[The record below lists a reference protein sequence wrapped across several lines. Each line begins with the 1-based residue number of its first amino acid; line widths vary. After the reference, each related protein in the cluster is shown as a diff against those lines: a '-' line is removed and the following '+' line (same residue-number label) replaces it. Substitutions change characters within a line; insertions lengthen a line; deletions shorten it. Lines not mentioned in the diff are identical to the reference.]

1 MVPFQTWL
9 LLCTLFLTIFLSRV
23 VFYLVLDADLHFSR
37 KKIHRNLFLRSLSCS
52 YSVVLYFLWVP
63 SLLCFSL
70 FYRNPWRRRRN
81 WSESTWQERRKQ
93 NDLIW
98 FSCMTGVT
106 LLVRSLE
113 CSFCLV
119 FRPFYSLCLAIHSYS
134 FRFITSFI
142 IRSVPE
148 LNGPSVLFYL
158 FWCENLAKKWSD
170 GLSSLCWWWLS
181 FLLLLLKMIWF
192 EFLVSF
198 TGIKDS
204 RSFLELLVSFETLPF
219 HGFLG
224 RISLEDLLV
233 LISLSLLR
241 SNRVLYFNL
250 WFSLYLFE
258 SLAPMSVLDLSPFL
272 SNSLRYFLFCLLVC
286 LLRWH
291 ASLCQAKIRSIYSRN
306 HLIFCAFIPFMPQ
319 FIPNKTISLQSFFLG
334 WEWFSWQIFSCYITS
349 SLKEK

>member
-1 MVPFQTWL
+1 MTAVVHPFPDD
-9 LLCTLFLTIFLSRV
+9 LFITRCILFSFRCKL
-23 VFYLVLDADLHFSR
+23 FSR
-37 KKIHRNLFLRSLSCS
+37 KRSIETCFWGRCLALILLFYISFGCLLFCRQFF
-52 YSVVLYFLWVP
+52 V
-63 SLLCFSL
+63 LLCFTGI
-70 FYRNPWRRRRN
+70 PGEEGERN

-170 GLSSLCWWWLS
+170 GLSSLWWWLS
-181 FLLLLLKMIWF
+181 FLPLLLLKMIWF

-204 RSFLELLVSFETLPF
+204 RSFLELLVSFETFSF
-219 HGFLG
+219 HGFHG

-233 LISLSLLR
+233 LISFSVEIKPSSLLQ
-241 SNRVLYFNL
+241 SLIFSVFVWVFSSDVCAWLEPF
-250 WFSLYLFE
+250 FSLEFSEIFLVLLT
-258 SLAPMSVLDLSPFL
+258 SLPPQMTCFSLSD
-272 SNSLRYFLFCLLVC
+272 
-286 LLRWH
+286 
-291 ASLCQAKIRSIYSRN
+291 
-306 HLIFCAFIPFMPQ
+306 
-319 FIPNKTISLQSFFLG
+319 
-334 WEWFSWQIFSCYITS
+334 
-349 SLKEK
+349 